1 METWEAITSRRNV
14 RTFANAEIP
23 REQLEQIL
31 EAGRRSP
38 SAKNR
43 QPWDFV
49 VVTNQSTLQ
58 ELSKVWSGAGPV
70 AECAVAVAL
79 ITGEAESDERTVTNA
94 YDLGQA
100 TAHMM
105 IAAADLGVASG
116 HSSVADQ
123 DLARTLLGLSK
134 GHRCAYLITLGRPAV
149 RPLSPI
155 TEPDRRAFDDVVHWE
170 RW

>member
-1 METWEAITSRRNV
+1 METWDAIRSRRNV
-14 RTFANAEIP
+14 RRFDSSSIDRAD
-23 REQLEQIL
+23 LERVL

-49 VVTNQSTLQ
+49 VVTDRTTLD
-58 ELSKVWSGAGPV
+58 ELSKVWTGAGPV
-70 AECAVAVAL
+70 AESAATIAVV
-79 ITGEAESDERTVTNA
+79 TGPTDDEDRRLTNNF
-94 YDLGQA
+94 DLGQA

-105 IAAADLGVASG
+105 IAAADLGIASG

-123 DLARTLLGLSK
+123 ELARRLMGLPDDQ
-134 GHRCAYLITLGRPAV
+134 RCAYLITLGRPAD

-155 TEPDRRAFDDVVHWE
+155 VKPDRRPFDEVVHWE